1 MKKIIKSVIERL
13 AGLDQ
18 TAGTPVNLEF
28 GGGPRL
34 QSTVVPDETLGF
46 NEFWTRVYKLNGHK
60 TP

>member
-13 AGLDQ
+13 AGLHQ

-28 GGGPRL
+28 GGGPRI

-46 NEFWTRVYKLNGHK
+46 NEFWARVYKLNGHK

>member
-1 MKKIIKSVIERL
+1 MKKKIKSFIERL

-18 TAGTPVNLEF
+18 TAGTPVNLEY
-28 GGGPRL
+28 GKGPRL

-46 NEFWTRVYKLNGHK
+46 NEFWERVYKLNGQK

>member
-1 MKKIIKSVIERL
+1 MKKIIKSFIERV

-28 GGGPRL
+28 GTGPRL
-34 QSTVVPDETLGF
+34 QSTVLPDETLGF
-46 NEFWTRVYKLNGHK
+46 NEFWARVYKLNGQK